1 MTARKEINEGYDEVF
16 ISLDEPIF
24 TTGVVCRL
32 IDIPVWI
39 LKQLDREQ
47 IVSPPRKT
55 EGKARLYS
63 KRELKLVKHCWYYMK
78 TRKVNVNGL
87 KVILEIEEGKFEMP

>member
-1 MTARKEINEGYDEVF
+1 MTARKEIDKDYDEVF

-87 KVILEIEEGKFEMP
+87 KVILEIEEGRFEMP

>member
-1 MTARKEINEGYDEVF
+1 MTARKEINEDYDEVF

-87 KVILEIEEGKFEMP
+87 KVILEIEEGRFEMP